1 MSGSGEHKDDET
13 EEDVDGFLAAKFVE
27 YRNLLRET
35 APCTPFMPYGWFQ
48 PPQTIRLDAEFG
60 LQQMVYRDLVEE
72 AARDLANGINH
83 LIGITAKLE
92 AWQKAMYGLDLQQK
106 NEILHEFVQDLA
118 TMALLSPYTLKARFY
133 FAVAHLSHQANVVRL
148 RDEWTDDFST
158 LPEDWAINEEWASK
172 LTKSW
177 RGWRALIRALNK
189 VDDGNFKTRTEEFR
203 SKHTHRFTPRIE
215 LGITQMVK
223 RERIPDQSRP
233 RYGIG
238 GSLPLTLDMLI
249 PALNEQCICLGECYS
264 AFEKL
269 VEEQSRALFSN
280 VHDD

>member
-1 MSGSGEHKDDET
+1 MSDPTAHKDGRMDEK
-13 EEDVDGFLAAKFVE
+13 VDDFLAAKFAE
-27 YRNLLRET
+27 YRALLRNT
-35 APCTPFMPYGWFQ
+35 SPCISFMPYGWFRA
-48 PPQTIRLDAEFG
+48 PQTIRLDAEFG
-60 LQQMVYRDLVEE
+60 LQQMAYRDLADE

-83 LIGITAKLE
+83 LIGVTTRLE
-92 AWQKAMYGLDLQQK
+92 AWKKVMVSLDLHQK